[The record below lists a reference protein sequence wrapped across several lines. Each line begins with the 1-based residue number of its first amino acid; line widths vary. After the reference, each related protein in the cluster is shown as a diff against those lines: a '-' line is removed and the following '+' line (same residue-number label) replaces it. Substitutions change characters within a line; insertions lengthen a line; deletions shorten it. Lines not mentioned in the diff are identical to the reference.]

1 MKKAL
6 LFLFP
11 TLMACGYQAMGVPQV
26 ASTPAEEPM
35 QTSTAVTTGNND
47 HVSWQCRQADFN
59 PNLIW
64 IECQFHNISDKPAEA
79 CIQVVI
85 SDVRHVQ
92 VDQSRVTCSNMMA
105 PGAIYENNVAFENT
119 KKSQR
124 RSRIAEKCSLDT
136 SWCTISTTETKRDL

>member
-1 MKKAL
+1 MKAL

-11 TLMACGYQAMGVPQV
+11 ALMACGYQAMGVPQV
-26 ASTPAEEPM
+26 ASSPAEQPM
-35 QTSTAVTTGNND
+35 QISQTVFTTSHND
-47 HVSWQCRQADFN
+47 HVSWQCRQTDFN
-59 PNLIW
+59 LNLIW

-105 PGAIYENNVAFENT
+105 PGATYDNNVAFENT

-136 SWCTISTTETKRDL
+136 SWCSISTKETKRDL